1 MRFGERSRADEEDSV
16 VAFCQSKEEQNG
28 EGVGPAQQRTEEE
41 EGGWGGGA
49 GERWVG
55 FEATAPCGAWR
66 EQGDR
71 PAERHATGAAA
82 RQGILQGWCFGM
94 GRRRWHMGRG
104 WLSGR

>member
-1 MRFGERSRADEEDSV
+1 MGREWGRLSSALKRRREV
-16 VAFCQSKEEQNG
+16 
-28 EGVGPAQQRTEEE
+28 
-41 EGGWGGGA
+41 GGGA

-82 RQGILQGWCFGM
+82 RQGILQGGGFGM